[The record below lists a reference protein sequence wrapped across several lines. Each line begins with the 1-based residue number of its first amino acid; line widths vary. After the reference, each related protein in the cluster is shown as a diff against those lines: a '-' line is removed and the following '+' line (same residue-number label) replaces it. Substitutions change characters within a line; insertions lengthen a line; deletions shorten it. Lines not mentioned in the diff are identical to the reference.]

1 MSANRL
7 RDKVI
12 VITGGAHGIGAAT
25 VQRCSEEGA
34 RVVLV
39 DIDRA
44 RGEAAA
50 AKYGAT
56 YSATDVSDHAAV
68 GALVTQTVHE
78 FGQLDCV
85 VSNACL
91 HRYGSIENTSPE
103 MWDRVIA
110 VNLSATY
117 HLAHHAAPHL
127 RKQKGAS
134 MVIISSVQAVRGFH
148 NSAAYAASK
157 GGQLALMQQ
166 LAADLAPAI
175 RVNAI
180 LPGTIRSYPE
190 SLDAEQEAYWSG
202 IHALKRIGEC
212 VEVANGVVFLASD
225 EASFITGHGLAIDGG
240 MAMYGGR

>member
-1 MSANRL
+1 VDRL
-7 RDKVI
+7 RDKVVI
-12 VITGGAHGIGAAT
+12 VTGGAHGIGAAI
-25 VQRCSEEGA
+25 VRRCCEEGA
-34 RVVLV
+34 RVVSV
-39 DIDRA
+39 DIDRE
-44 RGEAAA
+44 RGEALAA
-50 AKYGAT
+50 QGGARFD
-56 YSATDVSDHAAV
+56 ATDVSDHAAV
-68 GALVTQTVHE
+68 GELIARTARD
-78 FGQLDCV
+78 FGRLDCI

-91 HRYGSIENTSPE
+91 HQYASVENTPPE
-103 MWDRVIA
+103 MWERVIA

-117 HLAHHAAPHL
+117 HLAHHGAPQL

-148 NSAAYAASK
+148 NAAAYATSK

-190 SLDAEQEAYWSG
+190 SMDAAQEKYWSD

-212 VEVANGVVFLASD
+212 VDVANGVVFLASD

-240 MAMYGGR
+240 ASVYGGR